1 MKALKVIK
9 KIAGLILASFAFVLL
24 CLEGCRYEPSWLWS
38 GCWIVCLFAG
48 AWLLGLQ
55 NLKPIRE
62 KLAEFDAE
70 IAKAR
75 EEEE

>member
-24 CLEGCRYEPSWLWS
+24 CLEGCRYEPSWFWS
-38 GCWIVCLFAG
+38 GCWMLCLIIGGWMMEIQKF
-48 AWLLGLQ
+48 
-55 NLKPIRE
+55 KPIRE

-70 IAKAR
+70 MAKAR